1 MGKGARPVT
10 RPAARRGW
18 LGGTKSVRANHGKL
32 WDCKAMG
39 ANTEAQSRCE
49 QRGWSEARA
58 KAQPP
63 QSGGGFCPRRREAA
77 RREQAKRDKTEALSR
92 CGRRG
97 GNGYASPA
105 AFCLANH
112 WKRWDAKPGASGHFA
127 PRSTGCTANQWKHW
141 DAKPEAKGCA
151 GLLAPHWGKR
161 GRNTLRSIGYR
172 TLCVRQNAKRGIKHE
187 KFI

>member
-1 MGKGARPVT
+1 MSELSCKNPMGKGARPVT

-32 WDCKAMG
+32 WDCKA
-39 ANTEAQSRCE
+39 TELRPKC
-49 QRGWSEARA
+49 
-58 KAQPP
+58 
-63 QSGGGFCPRRREAA
+63 
-77 RREQAKRDKTEALSR
+77 DN
-92 CGRRG
+92 
-97 GNGYASPA
+97 NGYVGRA